1 MKKIEKSTTTNS
13 LFVDFLKFYL
23 WLFVAFSTK
32 IPQIKWPGYDM
43 LCILGDV
50 IKSSDS
56 VWSPMSPIVEY
67 YVPAIREQG
76 AGLFNWGELH

>member
-32 IPQIKWPGYDM
+32 IPQTKWPGYEPFPQTQA
-43 LCILGDV
+43 C
-50 IKSSDS
+50 KSHTNQHVFEERSATESKEDES
-56 VWSPMSPIVEY
+56 
-67 YVPAIREQG
+67 
-76 AGLFNWGELH
+76 FK